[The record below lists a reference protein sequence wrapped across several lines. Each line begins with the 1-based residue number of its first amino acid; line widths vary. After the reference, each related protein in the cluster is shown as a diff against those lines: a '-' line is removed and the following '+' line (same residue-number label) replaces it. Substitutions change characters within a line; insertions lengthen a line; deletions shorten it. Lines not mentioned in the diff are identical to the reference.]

1 MAESDCFMIVFVAR
15 WGMEKP
21 FSYSYVMLFCTLP
34 LFLCCDEARAICTN
48 FFTFSNITAKYMFL
62 PLSFLPFE
70 QVFGAE
76 L

>member
-21 FSYSYVMLFCTLP
+21 FSYVVMLFCTLRVP
-34 LFLCCDEARAICTN
+34 LFLCDEARAVLIS
-48 FFTFSNITAKYMFL
+48 FYLYITAKYMFS